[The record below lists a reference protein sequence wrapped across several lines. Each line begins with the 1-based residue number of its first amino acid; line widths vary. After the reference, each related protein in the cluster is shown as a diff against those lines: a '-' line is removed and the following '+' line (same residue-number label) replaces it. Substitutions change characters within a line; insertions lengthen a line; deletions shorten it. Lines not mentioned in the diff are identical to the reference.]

1 MQKMH
6 IPFSD
11 KPVAFYDLEAII
23 SVGYRVKSIQ
33 GVSFRRWATARLKD
47 YLVKGYAINQQRL
60 QQNAKELEQALALIQ
75 KTANS
80 AQLTIESGQGLVDI
94 VSRYTHT
101 FLQLQQYNEGLLSKP
116 KTEEGGKLPS
126 VEKARSALA
135 KLKQQLIAKGEAS
148 DLFGRERDNGLASI
162 LGNLDQSVFG
172 EPAYPSIEAKA
183 AHLLYFVV
191 KNHPFA
197 DGNKRS
203 DAFLF
208 VDFLHRNQRL
218 LNAEEQPVIND
229 TGLAALTLLVAES
242 DPKQKETLIRLIMH
256 MLKPQT

>member
-1 MQKMH
+1 MADSIEIYQAEDGSTQVEVRFKNETVWLSQAQLVQLFGRNQSVISRHIKNAFDDGEISGKCNMQKMH

-101 FLQLQQYNEGLLSKP
+101 FL
-116 KTEEGGKLPS
+116 
-126 VEKARSALA
+126 
-135 KLKQQLIAKGEAS
+135 
-148 DLFGRERDNGLASI
+148 
-162 LGNLDQSVFG
+162 
-172 EPAYPSIEAKA
+172 
-183 AHLLYFVV
+183 
-191 KNHPFA
+191 
-197 DGNKRS
+197 
-203 DAFLF
+203 
-208 VDFLHRNQRL
+208 
-218 LNAEEQPVIND
+218 
-229 TGLAALTLLVAES
+229 
-242 DPKQKETLIRLIMH
+242 
-256 MLKPQT
+256 